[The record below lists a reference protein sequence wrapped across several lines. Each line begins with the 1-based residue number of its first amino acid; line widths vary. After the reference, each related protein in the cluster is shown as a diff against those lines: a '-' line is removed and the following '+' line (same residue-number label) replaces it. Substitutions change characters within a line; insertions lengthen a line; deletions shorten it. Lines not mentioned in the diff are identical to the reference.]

1 MTGKHDQLVI
11 VQRYETFLTYV
22 YPIAQNLPRKH
33 GVAKE
38 MFLRDMLGQVELF
51 IVAGKSGQISR
62 IREADAGLTMLRFW
76 IRFLSGPI
84 CGVMTQ
90 HQHRTASIMLAEV
103 GRLMGAWIR
112 SHPGSSKA

>member
-1 MTGKHDQLVI
+1 MTAKHDQLVI
-11 VQRYETFLTYV
+11 VQKYETFLAYV

-51 IVAGKSGQISR
+51 IVAAKSGQISR

-76 IRFLSGPI
+76 LDE
-84 CGVMTQ
+84 Q
-90 HQHRTASIMLAEV
+90 HHVADQLAAQRKRRKPTRDQLLED
-103 GRLMGAWIR
+103 LFE
-112 SHPGSSKA
+112 